1 MKKIFL
7 LSTLCLLAIMSSCR
21 DDNDNDI
28 IGSNNS
34 NVTEGSDQELS
45 GFYLLNEGQWGA
57 NNSTLDYFD
66 VKTGIYSSNIYAERN
81 PNVIK
86 ELGDT
91 GNDLKI
97 YNGRLYA
104 VMNGSH
110 KVEIMTA
117 DSAKHIAE
125 VDIPNGRFICFDGN
139 YAYVSSYVGA
149 SWGNGEVLGA
159 VYKLDTQT
167 ATVVDSVLVGY
178 QPEELAVVDSTL
190 YVTNSGG
197 LHTGYDNTVSVIDLD
212 HFTVTGEI
220 TVGINPFRVKA
231 DNKGHLYVSSQ
242 GNYFDIPANLYVI
255 DTQSNH
261 VVDTL
266 NIGASDFCIVGDTAY
281 AYSSEWSNTTNAYTY
296 TYHTIDLNTREVSPA
311 TFVTDGTPITSL
323 YGMAVNPDTKEVYLT
338 DAGDY
343 TNSGTIFCFNPD
355 GTLKWKADTGVSP
368 AHFALK
374 Y

>member
-21 DDNDNDI
+21 DDNDI

-45 GFYLLNEGQWGA
+45 GFYLLNEGQMGA

-66 VKTGIYSSNIYAERN
+66 VKTGIYNRNIYAERN

-125 VDIPNGRFICFDGN
+125 VDIPNGRYICFDGET
-139 YAYVSSYVGA
+139 AYVSSYVGA
-149 SWGNGEVLGA
+149 SYGEGDIKGA
-159 VYKLDTQT
+159 VYRFNTKTLS
-167 ATVVDSVLVGY
+167 VIDSVVVGY
-178 QPEELAVVDSTL
+178 QPEELAIANGKL
-190 YVTNSGG
+190 YVANSGG
-197 LHTGYDNTVSVIDLD
+197 YRYNSGYDNTVSVIDLATFQKIKD
-212 HFTVTGEI
+212 I
-220 TVGINPFRVKA
+220 TVDINLHRVKA
-231 DNKGHLYVSSQ
+231 DNKDNLYVSSR
-242 GNYFDIPANLYVI
+242 GNYMDIAANLYVI
-255 DTQSNH
+255 DAQSDN
-261 VVDTL
+261 VIDTL
-266 NIGASDFCIVGDTAY
+266 SIGDTAY
-281 AYSSEWSNTTNAYTY
+281 TYSSEFSYETFGYTY
-296 TYHTIDLNTREVSPA
+296 TYHTIDLNTREVA
-311 TFVTDGTPITSL
+311 EAQFITDGTTL
-323 YGMAVNPDTKEVYLT
+323 VATYGMAVDPKTRQIYFT

-343 TNSGTIFCFNPD
+343 VNSGSVYCFSPA
-355 GTLKWKADTGVSP
+355 GKLQWKADAGVSP
-368 AHFALK
+368 GHIAFTE
-374 Y
+374 

>member
-1 MKKIFL
+1 MR
-7 LSTLCLLAIMSSCR
+7 TCTLLAAVS
-21 DDNDNDI
+21 
-28 IGSNNS
+28 
-34 NVTEGSDQELS
+34 LS
-45 GFYLLNEGQWGA
+45 ALMA
-57 NNSTLDYFD
+57 
-66 VKTGIYSSNIYAERN
+66 
-81 PNVIK
+81 
-86 ELGDT
+86 
-91 GNDLKI
+91 
-97 YNGRLYA
+97 
-104 VMNGSH
+104 
-110 KVEIMTA
+110 
-117 DSAKHIAE
+117 
-125 VDIPNGRFICFDGN
+125 
-139 YAYVSSYVGA
+139 
-149 SWGNGEVLGA
+149 
-159 VYKLDTQT
+159 T
-167 ATVVDSVLVGY
+167 ATPKDTKPQGSPRTMDKFITELMSRMTI
-178 QPEELAVVDSTL
+178 EEKIGQLNL
-190 YVTNSGG
+190 P
-197 LHTGYDNTVSVIDLD
+197 
-212 HFTVTGEI
+212 VTGEI

-281 AYSSEWSNTTNAYTY
+281 AYSSEWSNTTNAYTH

>member
-45 GFYLLNEGQWGA
+45 GFYLLNEGQMGA

-117 DSAKHIAE
+117 DSAKHIAD
-125 VDIPNGRFICFDGN
+125 VDVPNGRFICFDGN

-149 SWGNGEVLGA
+149 SWDNGEVLGA

-178 QPEELAVVDSTL
+178 QPEELAVVNGTL
-190 YVTNSGG
+190 YVANSGG

-220 TVGINPFRVKA
+220 TVGINPFRVNKA
-231 DNKGHLYVSSQ
+231 TISTYRPTFMSSTPKATMLSTRSTSE
-242 GNYFDIPANLYVI
+242 PANSASWV
-255 DTQSNH
+255 TRPTPTRRS
-261 VVDTL
+261 
-266 NIGASDFCIVGDTAY
+266 GATPSLPTHTP
-281 AYSSEWSNTTNAYTY
+281 TTPST
-296 TYHTIDLNTREVSPA
+296 
-311 TFVTDGTPITSL
+311 
-323 YGMAVNPDTKEVYLT
+323 
-338 DAGDY
+338 
-343 TNSGTIFCFNPD
+343 
-355 GTLKWKADTGVSP
+355 
-368 AHFALK
+368 
-374 Y
+374 

>member
-117 DSAKHIAE
+117 DSAKHIAD
-125 VDIPNGRFICFDGN
+125 VDVPNGRFICFDGN

-149 SWGNGEVLGA
+149 SRGNGEVLGA

-178 QPEELAVVDSTL
+178 QPEELAVVNGTL
-190 YVTNSGG
+190 YVANSGG

-212 HFTVTGEI
+212 HFTVTSEI

-266 NIGASDFCIVGDTAY
+266 NIGASELCIVGDTAY
-281 AYSSEWSNTTNAYTY
+281 AYSSEWSNTTNAY